1 MLGILVVDKPIGITS
16 HDVVNRVRRAFQT
29 KRVGHSGT
37 LDPLATGVL
46 VLAVGPATRFLQ
58 YLPLEP
64 KEYVAHVRFG
74 ASSTTYDA
82 EGDLTIGGPIPE
94 NLAEALA
101 NILPDFRGLIQQVPP
116 MYSAIKRDGKPLYE
130 LARQGQVVH
139 RDPRTIH
146 IGGITVES
154 CSTDEAVIRI
164 ECSGGTYIR
173 TLADDLGK
181 RLGCGAYLV
190 GLDRTRVGIFMHP
203 QAIPLTEAGPKDLI
217 SLKIALGSM
226 PQISL
231 DERKV
236 KSIREG
242 QIIGI
247 GEPPES
253 KMVALLTPQG
263 NVFSIGRVEGNMVQ
277 PECVIPEGVP
287 LGVD

>member
-16 HDVVNRVRRAFQT
+16 HDVVNRVRRAFHT

-46 VLAVGPATRFLQ
+46 VLAIGPATRFLQ

-74 ASSTTYDA
+74 ASTTTFDA
-82 EGDLTIGGPIPE
+82 EGEVTPGGPLPA
-94 NLAEALA
+94 NLESALEE
-101 NILPDFRGLIQQVPP
+101 ILPEFKGLIQQIPP
-116 MYSAIKRDGKPLYE
+116 MFSAIKKDGKPLYE

-146 IGGITVES
+146 IGSLKVES
-154 CSTDEAVIRI
+154 CTENEAVIRI

-173 TLADDLGK
+173 TLADDLGS

-190 GLDRTRVGIFMHP
+190 GLDRTRVGVFTRDH
-203 QAIPLTEAGPKDLI
+203 AVALDKAALSDLVPLR
-217 SLKIALGSM
+217 IALGPM
-226 PQISL
+226 PQITL

-236 KSIREG
+236 RSIREG
-242 QIIGI
+242 QIVGI
-247 GEPPES
+247 AEPPDS
-253 KMVALLTPQG
+253 KLVALLTQDG